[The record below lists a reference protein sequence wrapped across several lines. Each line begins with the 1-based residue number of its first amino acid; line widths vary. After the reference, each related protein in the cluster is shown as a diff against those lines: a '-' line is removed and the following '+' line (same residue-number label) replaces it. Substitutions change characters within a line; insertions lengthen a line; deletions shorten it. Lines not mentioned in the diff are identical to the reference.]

1 MSLRS
6 LKLSF
11 PSPLTAWCSYF
22 DVDLQSS
29 SFKAKSLEQR
39 GFGWKHG
46 FELKFFFSIFSKLNQ
61 IKNNKAGVK
70 CKPMW
75 HCKYSVILESKVKF
89 DKTYMKMSKY
99 ENSVFPY
106 SVHSTVN
113 YSALGRKTN
122 ITLGLFFV
130 DSLRQV
136 IPKEKFFSKL
146 TKSVRY
152 CQHPIL
158 WRNHQNW
165 NLSFGNFL
173 LIYEPSIKD
182 TELHDMEQTVYRTFF
197 YFYVLKQLSPKNF
210 S

>member
-122 ITLGLFFV
+122 VTLRYFLRRFTETSPPKRKVFFQNYMKNV
-130 DSLRQV
+130 
-136 IPKEKFFSKL
+136 
-146 TKSVRY
+146 TKIDEISEV
-152 CQHPIL
+152 
-158 WRNHQNW
+158 
-165 NLSFGNFL
+165 LSTSHL
-173 LIYEPSIKD
+173 V
-182 TELHDMEQTVYRTFF
+182 T
-197 YFYVLKQLSPKNF
+197 
-210 S
+210 